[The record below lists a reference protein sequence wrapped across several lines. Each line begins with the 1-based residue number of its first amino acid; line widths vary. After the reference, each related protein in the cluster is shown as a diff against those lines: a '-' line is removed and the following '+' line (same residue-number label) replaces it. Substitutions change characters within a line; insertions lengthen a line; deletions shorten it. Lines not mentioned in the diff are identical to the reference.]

1 MCGTCGFPQAKG
13 HWTEAGAATAHDRL
27 RARYRRA
34 HLLQRILPA
43 FGVTAHDPI
52 SMPGI
57 VVSDMSGNHEIA
69 ADLAQLWAAAERFG
83 GRAID
88 PLDPRFTGEA
98 SESP

>member
-13 HWTEAGAATAHDRL
+13 HWTEAGAATPHDRL

-34 HLLQRILPA
+34 QLLQRILPA
-43 FGVTAHDPI
+43 FGVNAHDPI
-52 SMPGI
+52 ATPGL
-57 VVSDMSGNHEIA
+57 VVSDGRGRQEIA
-69 ADLAQLWAAAERFG
+69 ADLTQLWASAERLA

-98 SESP
+98 PELS

>member
-1 MCGTCGFPQAKG
+1 V
-13 HWTEAGAATAHDRL
+13 TAHDRL

-34 HLLQRILPA
+34 QLLQRILPA
-43 FGVTAHDPI
+43 FGVNAHDPI
-52 SMPGI
+52 STPGV

-69 ADLAQLWAAAERFG
+69 ADLAQLWAAAERLG

-98 SESP
+98 AEPP